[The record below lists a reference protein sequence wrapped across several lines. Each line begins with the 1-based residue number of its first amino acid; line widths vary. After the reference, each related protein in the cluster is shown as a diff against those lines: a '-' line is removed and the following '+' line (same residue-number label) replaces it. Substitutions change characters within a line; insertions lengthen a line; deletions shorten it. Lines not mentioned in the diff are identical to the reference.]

1 MTNETQTLMLGD
13 IDIGSYV
20 KEPAPIL
27 TSQEKDKIYKIKNKI
42 DELKQ
47 DNLSFEKFL
56 TERLENEL
64 KVLEKKFLESE
75 LNISGYPEI
84 DLSFLSKSYD
94 KEVLVENTIIKE
106 ATFCENRKI
115 GPGKINIEVPAFSI
129 YPFYGGNEFEIR
141 YTLSQECSAT
151 GRDRHNLNIIFSLL
165 FFRKNS
171 EDIKNMESLS
181 KNLIKSMIGNFIF
194 SSEYGRLGYVSNDL
208 AKKYLPKKFET
219 LIKDNYNLLNL
230 ILTSQFNGII
240 PEQTKQKVK
249 ESEEYFKKEDI
260 YLVSETKP
268 EEWNVQENI
277 NYDPLVIGITNEKA
291 YLIDHFDCTPLEN
304 LVKDIYIKEKLN

>member
-1 MTNETQTLMLGD
+1 MTETQTLMLGD

-27 TSQEKDKIYKIKNKI
+27 TSQEKDKIYNIKNKI
-42 DELKQ
+42 AELKQ
-47 DNLSFEKFL
+47 NNSLSFEKFL
-56 TERLENEL
+56 ITNSENEL
-64 KVLEKKFLESE
+64 EVLEKKSLESG
-75 LNISGYPEI
+75 LSISGYPEI

-94 KEVLVENTIIKE
+94 KEVLVENTLIKE
-106 ATFCENRKI
+106 ATFWENRKI

-129 YPFYGGNEFEIR
+129 YPFYGENEFEIR
-141 YTLSQECSAT
+141 YTLSHKCSAT
-151 GRDRHNLNIIFSLL
+151 GRDRHNLNIIFSSL
-165 FFRKNS
+165 FSKGSSNRK
-171 EDIKNMESLS
+171 SLS
-181 KNLIKSMIGNFIF
+181 KNLIKSMTGDFIF
-194 SSEYGRLGYVSNDL
+194 SSEYSSLGYVSNNL
-208 AKKYLPKKFET
+208 TKKDLPKKFET
-219 LIKDNYNLLNL
+219 LIKDKNNLLNL

-277 NYDPLVIGITNEKA
+277 NYDPLVIGITNEK
-291 YLIDHFDCTPLEN
+291 CRS
-304 LVKDIYIKEKLN
+304 

>member
-1 MTNETQTLMLGD
+1 VEKYLIKMTETQTLMLGD

-27 TSQEKDKIYKIKNKI
+27 TSQEKDKIYNIKNKI
-42 DELKQ
+42 AELKQ
-47 DNLSFEKFL
+47 NNSLSFEKFL
-56 TERLENEL
+56 ITNSENEL
-64 KVLEKKFLESE
+64 EVLEKKSLESG
-75 LNISGYPEI
+75 LSISGYPEI

-141 YTLSQECSAT
+141 YTLSHKCSAT

-165 FFRKNS
+165 FSKRSSNRK
-171 EDIKNMESLS
+171 SLS
-181 KNLIKSMIGNFIF
+181 KNLIKSMTSDFIF
-194 SSEYGRLGYVSNDL
+194 SSEYSSLGYVSNNL
-208 AKKYLPKKFET
+208 TKKDLPKKFET
-219 LIKDNYNLLNL
+219 LIKNEYNLLNL
-230 ILTSQFNGII
+230 RLTSQFNGII

-249 ESEEYFKKEDI
+249 DYKIFF
-260 YLVSETKP
+260 
-268 EEWNVQENI
+268 
-277 NYDPLVIGITNEKA
+277 A
-291 YLIDHFDCTPLEN
+291 
-304 LVKDIYIKEKLN
+304 